1 MNWLT
6 RMLFNRTDLS
16 SLNAGLRD
24 ALAHWHSLPAPDL
37 GKPHFETRYVV
48 LNTETSGF
56 NADKDA
62 LLKVA
67 AIAIESGVLVPSSS
81 YAAEL
86 MPDAATTLMNLLTFC
101 GRGPAV
107 LYNAALNRSM
117 LERGLEKNLGVPF
130 DLPCMDLY
138 WLLPALFPEHNNR
151 PVKLSYWVDLFGVD
165 TFKRQHA
172 LGDAYAIGQ
181 LMLVAKS
188 RAKQKGLAT
197 AQHLIDL
204 EQTHRQLV
212 RP

>member
-16 SLNAGLRD
+16 SLNTGLRD
-24 ALAHWHSLPAPDL
+24 ALAHWHSLPQPDL

-67 AIAIESGVLVPSSS
+67 GIAIESGVLVPASS

-101 GRGPAV
+101 ERGPAV

-117 LERGLEKNLGVPF
+117 LERGLEKHLGVTL
-130 DLPCMDLY
+130 DLPTIDLY

-151 PVKLSYWVDLFGVD
+151 PVKLSYWVDLFGVE

-172 LGDAYAIGQ
+172 LGDAYAIAQ
-181 LMLVAKS
+181 LMLIAKA
-188 RAKQKGLAT
+188 RARQKGLASP
-197 AQHLIDL
+197 QSLIDL

>member
-6 RMLFNRTDLS
+6 HRLFNRSDLT

-24 ALAHWHSLPAPDL
+24 ALAHWHSLPSPDL
-37 GKPHFETRYVV
+37 GKPHFETRYIV

-56 NADKDA
+56 NIDKDT

-67 AIAIESGVLVPSSS
+67 AIVIESGMLVPSSS

-86 MPDAATTLMNLLTFC
+86 TPDAATTLINLLTFC
-101 GRGPAV
+101 ERGPAV

-117 LERGLEKNLGVPF
+117 LERSLEKHLGTSLN
-130 DLPCMDLY
+130 LPCIDLY
-138 WLLPALFPEHNNR
+138 WLLPALFPKHCNH
-151 PVKLSYWVDLFGVD
+151 PTKLSDWVDLFGID

-181 LMLVAKS
+181 LMLIAQS
-188 RAKQKGLAT
+188 RAQQKGLAT
-197 AQHLIDL
+197 VQSLIDL
-204 EQTHRQLV
+204 EQTHRQRV